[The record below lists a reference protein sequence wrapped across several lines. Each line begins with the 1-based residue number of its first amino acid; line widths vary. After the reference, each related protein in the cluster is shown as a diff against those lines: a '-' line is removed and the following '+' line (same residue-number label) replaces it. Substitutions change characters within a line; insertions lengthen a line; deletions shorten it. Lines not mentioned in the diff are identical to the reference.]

1 MGRKN
6 KPYSDKSAPYATMA
20 SKPDD
25 YLYKKGKKQKL
36 VGSAD
41 NSPEDGEEELEE
53 SGYRYEREEDIEFDG
68 NNSKIWHYL
77 ITPDGERFTLNHSPY
92 QEMSPEEFDK
102 HVEEFRR
109 GSLKETNMTDELN
122 ELRKAAGLPI
132 VEDCD
137 TDEEKNDDGDC
148 SPFTHADENV
158 EMVRE
163 DYHDEEVQRFVDMG
177 KRNLWILYNDTSEEE
192 DYPGRT
198 DELQYME
205 AALERLGIQVA
216 EDVVDE
222 DFLAPPKD
230 SEDTYDTGEGR
241 TEPELDRQTD
251 YNAPS
256 RYDGDDSYDMS
267 DEYPIEEATYTRKD
281 FRMVADTLQK
291 IEDPMIRSAQAEEY
305 AAKFAA
311 SNPRF
316 NKELFLKAAGA
327 WTGASEPQL
336 GNPMDEDENVH
347 VGREFASSEFGGEGG
362 NTHVGREFASGE
374 IAEQG
379 PGDDEFAHDEDAMV
393 DIGDEDYDGGE
404 DLSDFG
410 GEYYGDSQYYEA
422 VEENVVEMNELRKL
436 AGMEPVTE
444 GWRDPEGVNWKEA
457 NLVSPDEYDDKGRRL
472 ITKADLEANGPIY
485 GDRSE
490 VTGSGGGTSTGS
502 GNDNWAEIKLMK
514 GFPNMKEWW
523 NEDPKDI
530 MGVVYWQKNQLPPSG
545 EAFERNWQ
553 KVKANLQAKYP
564 APEGG
569 LTESEPHNTGD
580 YDFIDFKDETGYYLV
595 ADEIGDRVI
604 FGMNNE
610 VGIPEQY
617 TDKII
622 GLLRAQGLEK
632 GIDYDFTSF
641 ANQSIGGE
649 PVEEDG
655 ELQNGYNDKKY
666 ADGED
671 FFPKGSH
678 QSPSDDLG
686 PTASGYGDNAM
697 QNRMRSKEA
706 DAVYEGMKQ
715 KYRRHRLS

>member
-1 MGRKN
+1 MGRKS
-6 KPYSDKSAPYATMA
+6 KPYATM
-20 SKPDD
+20 KDGPDK
-25 YLYKKGKKQKL
+25 YLFRKDGKQKL

-53 SGYRYEREEDIEFDG
+53 SGYRYERDEEMELDG

-77 ITPDGERFTLNHSPY
+77 ITPDGERFTLDHSPY

-109 GSLKETNMTDELN
+109 GSLKENDMTDELN

-137 TDEEKNDDGDC
+137 ESENAEKNDDGDC

-158 EMVRE
+158 KMVRE
-163 DYHDEEVQRFVDMG
+163 EEQCSECDGVGEVWG
-177 KRNLWILYNDTSEEE
+177 KACEKC
-192 DYPGRT
+192 GG
-198 DELQYME
+198 E
-205 AALERLGIQVA
+205 AALEEG
-216 EDVVDE
+216 DVDE

-241 TEPELDRQTD
+241 IEPELDRQTD
-251 YNAPS
+251 YNAPP
-256 RYDGDDSYDMS
+256 RDDGDDSYDMFDDS
-267 DEYPIEEATYTRKD
+267 PIDEAQYTRKD
-281 FRMVADTLQK
+281 FRMVADTLLK
-291 IEDPMIRSAQAEEY
+291 IEDPIIRKAQAEEY

-311 SNPRF
+311 ANPLF
-316 NKELFLKAAGA
+316 SEELFMQAAGIDA
-327 WTGASEPQL
+327 YFQ
-336 GNPMDEDENVH
+336 
-347 VGREFASSEFGGEGG
+347 
-362 NTHVGREFASGE
+362 
-374 IAEQG
+374 EQG
-379 PGDDEFAHDEDAMV
+379 PGDDEFAHDDDAMV
-393 DIGDEDYDGGE
+393 DIGDEDYDTGE

-410 GEYYGDSQYYEA
+410 GEYYGDSQYYETI
-422 VEENVVEMNELRKL
+422 EMNELRKA
-436 AGMEPVTE
+436 AGLEQ
-444 GWRDPEGVNWKEA
+444 VNEA
-457 NLVSPDEYDDKGRRL
+457 
-472 ITKADLEANGPIY
+472 
-485 GDRSE
+485 DR
-490 VTGSGGGTSTGS
+490 
-502 GNDNWAEIKLMK
+502 K
-514 GFPNMKEWW
+514 GFVDLSGSWW
-523 NEDPKDI
+523 ESDPKDI
-530 MGVVYWQKNQLPPSG
+530 MGQIYWLKGQLPPSRPS
-545 EAFERNWQ
+545 AFARNWN
-553 KVKANLQAKYP
+553 KVVKNLSKKSP
-564 APEGG
+564 PPEGWVNPVETPEPEEQTCPACQG
-569 LTESEPHNTGD
+569 RGHNYEKDDLCYRCDGEGTIIETIEMTESEPHNTGD

-595 ADEIGDRVI
+595 ADELGDRII

-617 TDKII
+617 TDKVI
-622 GLLRAQGLEK
+622 GLLRGQGLEK

-649 PVEEDG
+649 QVEEEG

-666 ADGED
+666 VDGED

-715 KYRRHRLS
+715 KYRRFRKS